1 MGGER
6 RSAPATRKV
15 GRSEKKKGKWKNRK
29 VNSVGRFSDARGL
42 DLRNP
47 RLLKYMGRSVLVSK
61 YVVLRKGIHSCPRK
75 TMGKCIK
82 RVNKESVER

>member
-15 GRSEKKKGKWKNRK
+15 GRSEKKKKGKWKNRK

-47 RLLKYMGRSVLVSK
+47 RLLKYMRRSVLVSK
-61 YVVLRKGIHSCPRK
+61 YVVLR
-75 TMGKCIK
+75 
-82 RVNKESVER
+82 